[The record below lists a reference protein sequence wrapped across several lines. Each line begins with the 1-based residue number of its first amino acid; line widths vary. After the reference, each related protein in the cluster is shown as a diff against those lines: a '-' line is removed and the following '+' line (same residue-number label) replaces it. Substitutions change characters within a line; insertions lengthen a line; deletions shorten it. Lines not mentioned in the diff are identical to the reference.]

1 MKVWRL
7 TQCSFYSSTL
17 LLFSAWTPE
26 WFLSFFLM
34 LFILGKIKYYTKALK
49 QSILFQMIWQKSS
62 NILSNHLH
70 KHIGYEFKL
79 YKKNT
84 K

>member
-1 MKVWRL
+1 
-7 TQCSFYSSTL
+7 
-17 LLFSAWTPE
+17 
-26 WFLSFFLM
+26 M

-79 YKKNT
+79 YKKN
-84 K
+84 KK